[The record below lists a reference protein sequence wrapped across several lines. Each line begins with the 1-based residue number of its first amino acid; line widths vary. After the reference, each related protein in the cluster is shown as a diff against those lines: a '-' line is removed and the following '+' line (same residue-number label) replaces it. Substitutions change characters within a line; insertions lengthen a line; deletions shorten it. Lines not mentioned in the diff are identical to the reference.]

1 MTAFAVTKDYLK
13 VTSILVSIC
22 CIFLSHAC
30 ITTSTLLHML
40 LITVFTVTI
49 NVCITMCAVVIKHYC
64 FLTQSGHSVLKWALF
79 NFVVFHSKFVALLF
93 SSIYVLSEVLVVNHG
108 SFQMQRIFF
117 IFQKT
122 TIIKSAHFETGCLL

>member
-40 LITVFTVTI
+40 LITVFTVTM
-49 NVCITMCAVVIKHYC
+49 NVCITMCAVVSKHYMFRVAA
-64 FLTQSGHSVLKWALF
+64 FLNVIRFMRGLMLTMIHSNVTQV
-79 NFVVFHSKFVALLF
+79 
-93 SSIYVLSEVLVVNHG
+93 
-108 SFQMQRIFF
+108 
-117 IFQKT
+117 
-122 TIIKSAHFETGCLL
+122 